1 MRKLLLSSLVFI
13 SASLNA
19 QTSFK
24 NGLLTYTVTGAQTVE
39 VSGADSK
46 DESDAPVYDYVVPET
61 VENEGVTYN
70 VTAIG
75 EDAFYWSDLKSITL
89 PESIESIKSAAFKS
103 TTNLTSITLPSNLK
117 YIGDYAFNSSGLTS
131 ITIPASVEEIG
142 SSAFFT
148 CNSLA
153 SVELGSGLKTI
164 GSSAFY
170 KCPFT
175 TIELPEGIKSI
186 PTALFYGC
194 ANLTSVKMAADVDYI
209 GDRAFRECASLP
221 SIDIPSSVTYIGE
234 DAFLGCTSLTTLQ
247 LPASLE
253 DVGANFAANSGI
265 TSLTVEEGNKNFVA
279 EGGVVYSADKKVLY
293 AAPTKGLY
301 ELTLP
306 AACIGIYGGAFSGSE
321 IKSVTLPEGFLAVDG
336 FAFCESA
343 LESINLPSSIVMIG
357 EQAFAATQLTEVTL
371 PAHTETL
378 YSAAFAACEK
388 LATVT
393 IPSGLKF
400 MYNRAFYG
408 CTALKTVN
416 CLGSKAPELEEI
428 YDAYESQF
436 YGVEGATLY
445 VPKGCTASYDD
456 AGYDD
461 YFDIVET
468 ANGVLTAVSTTPATD
483 STVEP
488 GLMSMSFD
496 VEFDEPVTV
505 VESSPAVNL
514 YDGALVGGTEIKP
527 DDAWYTNVGGAND
540 NKLTVWGA
548 DSDRFTC
555 SFKVENDK
563 EYTVVIP
570 AGVVKNAAGDL
581 NEQIIISFKCVEP
594 TAIDGVDADSNA
606 TVTARYNINGQKM
619 GVAVKGINIV
629 KMSDGK
635 VRKVLVK

>member
-148 CNSLA
+148 CNSLV

-253 DVGANFAANSGI
+253 DVGVNFAANSGI

-357 EQAFAATQLTEVTL
+357 EQAFAATKLTEVTL
-371 PAHTETL
+371 PDRTEEL
-378 YSAAFAACEK
+378 YSAAFAGCDK
-388 LATVT
+388 LTTVT

-400 MYNRAFYG
+400 MYNRAFLG
-408 CTALKTVN
+408 CTALKTLN
-416 CLGSKAPELEEI
+416 CLGATAPELEEI
-428 YDAYESQF
+428 YEEYESQF
-436 YGVEGATLY
+436 YGVSGATLY
-445 VPKGCTASYDD
+445 VPKGCTASYRD
-456 AGYDD
+456 AGYAS
-461 YFDIVET
+461 YFTIEET
-468 ANGVLTAVSTTPATD
+468 ENGVFTHVSTTPAEGA
-483 STVEP
+483 TVEP
-488 GLMSMSFD
+488 GWMPMSFE
-496 VEFDEPVTV
+496 VEFAEPVTV
-505 VESSPAVNL
+505 VNATPAASL
-514 YDGALVGGTEIKP
+514 LDGPQAGGSEILPDNGWNATVSDKNNNTLVLWGS
-527 DDAWYTNVGGAND
+527 DDDG
-540 NKLTVWGA
+540 
-548 DSDRFTC
+548 FTC
-555 SFKVENDK
+555 SFKAEKGN

-570 AGVVKNAAGDL
+570 AGIVKNAAGDL
-581 NEQIIISFKCVEP
+581 NEQIVIKFNCDESTGV
-594 TAIDGVDADSNA
+594 GNVDASENVK
-606 TVTARYNINGQKM
+606 VTARYNINGQKLNT
-619 GVAVKGINIV
+619 AVKGINIE
-629 KMSDGK
+629 KMSDGT

>member
-1 MRKLLLSSLVFI
+1 
-13 SASLNA
+13 
-19 QTSFK
+19 
-24 NGLLTYTVTGAQTVE
+24 
-39 VSGADSK
+39 
-46 DESDAPVYDYVVPET
+46 
-61 VENEGVTYN
+61 
-70 VTAIG
+70 
-75 EDAFYWSDLKSITL
+75 
-89 PESIESIKSAAFKS
+89 
-103 TTNLTSITLPSNLK
+103 
-117 YIGDYAFNSSGLTS
+117 
-131 ITIPASVEEIG
+131 
-142 SSAFFT
+142 
-148 CNSLA
+148 
-153 SVELGSGLKTI
+153 
-164 GSSAFY
+164 
-170 KCPFT
+170 
-175 TIELPEGIKSI
+175 
-186 PTALFYGC
+186 
-194 ANLTSVKMAADVDYI
+194 
-209 GDRAFRECASLP
+209 
-221 SIDIPSSVTYIGE
+221 
-234 DAFLGCTSLTTLQ
+234 
-247 LPASLE
+247 
-253 DVGANFAANSGI
+253 
-265 TSLTVEEGNKNFVA
+265 
-279 EGGVVYSADKKVLY
+279 
-293 AAPTKGLY
+293 
-301 ELTLP
+301 
-306 AACIGIYGGAFSGSE
+306 
-321 IKSVTLPEGFLAVDG
+321 
-336 FAFCESA
+336 
-343 LESINLPSSIVMIG
+343 MIG

-548 DSDRFTC
+548 DYDGFTC

>member
-1 MRKLLLSSLVFI
+1 MRKLLLSAFVLI
-13 SASLNA
+13 SASLSA

-24 NGLLTYTVTGAQTVE
+24 NGLFTYTMTGPNTVE
-39 VSGADSK
+39 VSDADSK
-46 DESDAPVYDYVVPET
+46 DASDTPVYDYVIPET
-61 VENEGVTYN
+61 VENEGVTYT

-75 EDAFYWSDLKSITL
+75 EDVFYWSDVKSVSI
-89 PESIESIKSAAFKS
+89 PESVDSIKGSAFNAAKD
-103 TTNLTSITLPSNLK
+103 LTEITLPSHLK
-117 YIGDYAFNSSGLTS
+117 YIGDYAFSSSGLKS

-148 CNSLA
+148 CTSLA
-153 SVELGSGLKTI
+153 SIELGSGLKSL
-164 GSSAFY
+164 GYSAFY
-170 KCPFT
+170 KCAFT
-175 TIELPEGIKSI
+175 SIELPAGIETI
-186 PTALFYGC
+186 PSGLFYGC
-194 ANLTSVKMAADVDYI
+194 SKLETVKIDGKVNYV
-209 GDRAFRECASLP
+209 GDRAFRECSSLKSIDLP
-221 SIDIPSSVTYIGE
+221 STVTYIGE
-234 DAFLGCTSLTTLQ
+234 DAFLECTSLTTLK

-253 DVGANFAANSGI
+253 EVGVNFAANSGI
-265 TSLTVEEGNKNFVA
+265 TSFTVEDGNKNFTVD
-279 EGGVVYSADKKVLY
+279 GGVVYSADKLVLY

-301 ELTLP
+301 ELTVP
-306 AACIGIYGGAFSGSE
+306 SGCIGIYGGAFSGSE
-321 IKSVTLPEGFLAVDG
+321 IKSVTLPEGFLAVDNY
-336 FAFCESA
+336 AFCESA
-343 LESINLPSSIVMIG
+343 LENINLPSSIVMIG

-548 DSDRFTC
+548 DYDGFTC